1 MRGNVVSFFR
11 IKLPSVRGY
20 FIHELLFNV
29 GAVKCSISAEILCLK
44 TSKENIVVVRKI
56 GKTNGDP
63 VKPNTLIREKF
74 FAKNQSPISSG
85 FKISLNSLK
94 IMLTSRSKTLNI
106 LSTIKSMNWA
116 QGQA

>member
-1 MRGNVVSFFR
+1 MRGNAASFFR
-11 IKLPSVRGY
+11 IKLPTMRGY

-29 GAVKCSISAEILCLK
+29 GAVKCSISVEILYLK
-44 TSKENIVVVRKI
+44 TSKENILVVKKI

-85 FKISLNSLK
+85 FRISLKSLE
-94 IMLTSRSKTLNI
+94 ILLTSGLKTLNI

-116 QGQA
+116 